1 MMRRYSLYP
10 FIAVFILLL
19 ASSCK
24 DNSAP
29 APYGVLPS
37 PKQVEWQKMEY
48 YMFVHFGPNTFTDV
62 EWGNGRE
69 NPDVF
74 APTDLDCRQWA
85 DVAKQAGMKGII
97 ITGKHHDGFC
107 LWPSAYSTHTV
118 RESSWRDGKGDVL
131 KELSD
136 ACAEYGLKFGVYVS
150 PWDQNHPLYGE
161 PGYNEAFAGTL
172 SEVLS
177 NYGDVFEL
185 WLDGAYGGH
194 PDSTFRYDWKLFH
207 ETAYSKRPD
216 LIIFSDI
223 GPDCRWVG
231 NERGK
236 APSTNWSRLD
246 TDGYAPGGFAPSH
259 DTLGQGNVHGK
270 YWIPAECDVSIRPGW
285 FYSAS
290 TDDKLKSVEQLMDI
304 YYSSVGHNGTLLLN
318 VPADR
323 RGKIPAVDSL
333 RLMEFAQARK
343 EAFSTDYAR
352 GAEIVADAVRGDEE
366 RFGPQNMTDGEY
378 DTYWTTDDAVTSASF
393 VISFEGKTT
402 VSGAMIQEYIPLGQ
416 RVKAFSIEYAADE
429 NGEWT
434 EIFRGTTIGYKRLV
448 RFDSVEALK
457 LRFKILDSYASP
469 VINNV
474 EVY

>member
-1 MMRRYSLYP
+1 MKKHSLYP

-24 DNSAP
+24 EDSAP

-85 DVAKQAGMKGII
+85 QTAKLAGMKGII

-131 KELSD
+131 KELSE

-150 PWDQNHPLYGE
+150 PWDQKHPEYGRG
-161 PGYNEAFAGTL
+161 GYNEVFAGTL
-172 SEVLS
+172 SEVLT
-177 NYGDVFEL
+177 NYGEVFEL
-185 WLDGAYGGH
+185 WLDGAYGGN

-207 ETAYSKRPD
+207 ETAYSKRPE

-246 TDGYAPGGFAPSH
+246 TDGFAPGGFAPSH

-270 YWIPAECDVSIRPGW
+270 YWIPAECDVSLRPGW
-285 FYSAS
+285 FYSPS
-290 TDDKLKSVEQLMDI
+290 TDDKQKSVEHLMDI
-304 YYSSVGHNGTLLLN
+304 YYSSVGHNSTLLLN
-318 VPADR
+318 VPPDR
-323 RGKIPAVDSL
+323 RGKIPAADSL
-333 RLMEFAQARK
+333 RLMEFAAARA
-343 EAFSTDYAR
+343 EAFGADYTEGGQIVAEHTR
-352 GAEIVADAVRGDEE
+352 GGGKFGAE
-366 RFGPQNMTDGEY
+366 NMVDGHY
-378 DTYWTTDDAVTSASF
+378 DTYWATDDEVTQSSF
-393 VISFEGKTT
+393 TVSFEKETPI
-402 VSGAMIQEYIPLGQ
+402 SGAMIQEYIPLGQ
-416 RVKAFSIEYAADE
+416 RIKEFSIEYIGAE
-429 NGEWT
+429 GESWR
-434 EIFRGTTIGYKRLV
+434 EIYRGTTIGYKRLV
-448 RFDSVEALK
+448 RFDQVNALK
-457 LRFKILDSYASP
+457 VKFNILDSFACP
-469 VINNV
+469 LINNV
-474 EVY
+474 EIY